1 LFSHLAPL
9 SHATLLIITSYSQL
23 FLTAPAKV
31 KVQTSWFH
39 LSGFVYST
47 IMWAVADHL
56 SEVEPSCME
65 QISLE
70 WF

>member
-1 LFSHLAPL
+1 MG
-9 SHATLLIITSYSQL
+9 L

-56 SEVEPSCME
+56 SDVEPSCTE

-70 WF
+70 PGLLNYKLFVM